1 MKGNNTLKFIK
12 KWIFLSFFVGIIL
25 LSLVPLLKISNLS
38 QSENLGLRTDYLI
51 HFIVFFILILSLK
64 IWKNESFFSKN
75 KSFIPWLIASYLL
88 AIVSETWQIVI
99 PNRTFNPSDL
109 ASNLI
114 ASLIASSAFFIKKK
128 K

>member
-1 MKGNNTLKFIK
+1 MKKIIKGRMLK
-12 KWIFLSFFVGIIL
+12 KWVFLSLFAGIIL
-25 LSLVPLLKISNLS
+25 LSLVPLLKISSLS
-38 QSENLGLRTDYLI
+38 ESENLGLRTDYLI
-51 HFIVFFILILSLK
+51 HFIVFFMLILSLR

-88 AIVSETWQIVI
+88 AIVSESWQIVI

-114 ASLIASSAFFIKKK
+114 ACLIATSFFFIKKK

>member
-1 MKGNNTLKFIK
+1 
-12 KWIFLSFFVGIIL
+12 
-25 LSLVPLLKISNLS
+25 
-38 QSENLGLRTDYLI
+38 
-51 HFIVFFILILSLK
+51 LK

>member
-1 MKGNNTLKFIK
+1 MKKITKLTIPK
-12 KWIFLSFFVGIIL
+12 KWIFLSFFIGIML
-25 LSLVPLLKISNLS
+25 LSLVPLLNISNLS
-38 QSENLGLRTDYLI
+38 QTENFGVRTDYLI
-51 HFIVFFILILSLK
+51 HFAVFFSLIISLK
-64 IWKNESFFSKN
+64 IWKSESFFSKN

>member
-12 KWIFLSFFVGIIL
+12 KWIFLSFFAGIML
-25 LSLVPLLKISNLS
+25 LSLVPLLNISNLS
-38 QSENLGLRTDYLI
+38 QTENLGVRTDYLI
-51 HFIVFFILILSLK
+51 HFAVFFSLIISLK

-114 ASLIASSAFFIKKK
+114 ASLIASSVFFIKKK

>member
-1 MKGNNTLKFIK
+1 MKGNNTSRFIK
-12 KWIFLSFFVGIIL
+12 KWIFLSFFAGIML
-25 LSLVPLLKISNLS
+25 LSLVPLLNISNLS
-38 QSENLGLRTDYLI
+38 QTENLGVRTDYLI
-51 HFIVFFILILSLK
+51 HFAVFFSLIISLK
-64 IWKNESFFSKN
+64 IWKSESFFSKN

-114 ASLIASSAFFIKKK
+114 ACLLATSLFFINKKK
-128 K
+128 

>member
-1 MKGNNTLKFIK
+1 MNQKNTSSFIK

-25 LSLVPLLKISNLS
+25 LSLVPLLNISNLS
-38 QSENLGLRTDYLI
+38 QTENFGVRTDYLI
-51 HFIVFFILILSLK
+51 HFAVFFSLIISLK
-64 IWKNESFFSKN
+64 IWKSESFFSKN